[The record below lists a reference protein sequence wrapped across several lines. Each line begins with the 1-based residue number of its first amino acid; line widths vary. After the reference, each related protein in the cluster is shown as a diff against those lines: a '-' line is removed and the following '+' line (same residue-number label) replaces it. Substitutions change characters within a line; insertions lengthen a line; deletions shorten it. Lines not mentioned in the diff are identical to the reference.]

1 MSARAV
7 LEAFRSG
14 PQAYP
19 QAYPLL
25 LKLAGEN
32 FDELR

>member
-1 MSARAV
+1 MSAR
-7 LEAFRSG
+7 RDRG
-14 PQAYP
+14 IPQWSAAYP

-25 LKLAGEN
+25 LDLAGEN